1 MKQVQDHYF
10 HKAKA
15 EGYRSRAAYKLLEIQ
30 EKRRLLRAGM
40 RVLDV
45 GAAPGSWTQVAAAI
59 VGARGAV
66 VAVDL
71 KAIDPQGMPTQVR
84 LMECDLRDLDLQ
96 AFGGQPF
103 DVVLSDMAPDTSG
116 DPGGD
121 SLRSIALCHAL
132 LDRLGSWLRPGGSL
146 AMKVYEGGEYPA
158 LLKRAAA
165 EFDECKGFKP
175 KASRSESVEIFLV
188 AKGFHGTPSTPLP
201 PSSPRRG
208 W

>member
-10 HKAKA
+10 HKAKS

-30 EKRRLLRAGM
+30 EKRRLLRPGM

-45 GAAPGSWTQVAAAI
+45 GAAPGSWTQVAGRI
-59 VGARGAV
+59 VGPRGTV
-66 VAVDL
+66 VGVDL
-71 KAIDPQGMPTQVR
+71 TAIDPQGMPPQVR
-84 LMECDLRDLDLQ
+84 LMEADLRDLDLQ
-96 AFGGQPF
+96 TFGGQPF

-132 LDRLGSWLRPGGSL
+132 LDRLGVWLRAGGSL
-146 AMKVYEGGEYPA
+146 AMKVYEGGEYPT
-158 LLKRAAA
+158 LLKRTTA

-175 KASRSESVEIFLV
+175 KASRAESVEIFLV
-188 AKGFHGTPSTPLP
+188 AKGYRGTPSAPLLP
-201 PSSPRRG
+201 PAPRRG